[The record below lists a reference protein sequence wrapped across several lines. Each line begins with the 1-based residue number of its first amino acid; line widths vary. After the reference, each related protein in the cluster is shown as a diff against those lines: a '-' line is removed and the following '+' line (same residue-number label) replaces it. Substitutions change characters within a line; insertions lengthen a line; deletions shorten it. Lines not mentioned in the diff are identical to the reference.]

1 MNTIDILEY
10 GLKALGMAVQKSR
23 MDVRMGVSI
32 MIKIIFFALWFLQS
46 GDSKYMGGHFATT
59 LITWVVFHVYI
70 IFIELSYIVEGANI
84 IKMRKQ
90 SYKIIDSVQS
100 GILII
105 YFSVQ
110 VYQYQIQTAFNMITL
125 ISLFIDIA
133 LNFDQL
139 LKFIEKEKLFL
150 QKQQYKKNNSDDNEE
165 VIVTGGEITFYISI
179 MIGGGLGLFVV
190 IIMLSELQNKPELEA
205 FPFYVWSLYLCM
217 IGEGIFIIF
226 VMYFLIPQA
235 KTPRTDQID
244 TTKSFCGCSPSK
256 HFLCLMYGIC
266 IGLFSLYYAFFLGIY
281 GLYKFIFKV
290 LECIGW
296 LHKNSQSQVH
306 PAR

>member
-32 MIKIIFFALWFLQS
+32 MIKVIFFALWFLQS
-46 GDSKYMGGHFATT
+46 GDNKYAGGHFATT

-70 IFIELSYIVEGANI
+70 IVIELSYIVQGVNI
-84 IKMRKQ
+84 IKLRKQ

-110 VYQYQIQTAFNMITL
+110 VYQYSEQSAFNVITL
-125 ISLFIDIA
+125 ISLFIDVA
-133 LNFDQL
+133 LNFDQF
-139 LKFIEKEKLFL
+139 LKFIEKEKAIS
-150 QKQQYKKNNSDDNEE
+150 QKIIIDNSDDNEE

-179 MIGGGLGLFVV
+179 MIGGIFAILIALV
-190 IIMLSELQNKPELEA
+190 MLTELRNNKNLES
-205 FPFYVWSLYLCM
+205 FPFYVWSLYLCW
-217 IGEGIFIIF
+217 IGEGVFVIF
-226 VMYFLIPQA
+226 VAYYLLPKA
-235 KTPRTDQID
+235 KTQRIDQID
-244 TTKSFCGCSPSK
+244 TTKGCCGCTLSK

-281 GLYKFIFKV
+281 GLFKIIQKV
-290 LECIGW
+290 LECFEW
-296 LHKNSQSQVH
+296 FKKNSRSQVH
-306 PAR
+306 PES